1 MSKIA
6 EQLQKAVDEKGASKT
21 VPPSHMRA
29 LLLGAGRVEY
39 LIKAAEEYG
48 FELRL
53 ERKSKRREN
62 ADGISNT

>member
-53 ERKSKRREN
+53 ERKSRRREN
-62 ADGISNT
+62 SDALSNT